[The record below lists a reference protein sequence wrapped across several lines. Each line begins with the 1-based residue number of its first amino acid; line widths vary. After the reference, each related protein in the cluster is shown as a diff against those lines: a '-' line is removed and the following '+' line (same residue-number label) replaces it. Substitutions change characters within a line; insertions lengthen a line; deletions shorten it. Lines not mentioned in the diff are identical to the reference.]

1 MRRKDKYIVL
11 PNLTIYCTWKNI
23 NTSYKNNE
31 LKISTPSWNE
41 EFELFDGSCYITVI
55 QGHLKCILKNH
66 GEKQLILEQE
76 YTQIK

>member
-1 MRRKDKYIVL
+1 M
-11 PNLTIYCTWKNI
+11 
-23 NTSYKNNE
+23 
-31 LKISTPSWNE
+31 KISTPSWNE

-55 QGHLKCILKNH
+55 QGYLKCILKNH

>member
-11 PNLTIYCTWKNI
+11 PNLTIYCTWENI
-23 NTSYKNNE
+23 NTSYKN
-31 LKISTPSWNE
+31 KISTPSWNE

-55 QGHLKCILKNH
+55 QGYLKCILKNH